1 MTKAEE
7 FVPEVFLK
15 LTSKTYP
22 HGHEHVIAE
31 EMLKL
36 GLFPEETVRDVH
48 GNYFLKIGES
58 KTIFASHLDT
68 VSKTFTKVTHKFDGD
83 FIRTDGKTTLGADDK
98 AGVTIMTWMIQNKI
112 PGLYYFFI
120 GEEVGCIGSGLTA
133 KYYNFDFKENEYER
147 IISFDRRGTD
157 SVITHQSWSR
167 CCSDVFAN
175 ALCKEFNKSGLS
187 YKTDDGGVYTDS
199 AEFVDLIS
207 ECTNVSVGYYK
218 EHSTSEHQDIK
229 HLVKLADACLK
240 VDWESLPT
248 KRDKKSYEAKEYTFT
263 KTKTKFDTKS
273 YEAKVYQGFDEVDF
287 DNIDSPANKR
297 GWSRNGTI
305 NKTKNTRYKD
315 YMDSSYNDDD
325 DDFYFK
331 TPGLKEPNWEPEL
344 EKLKSNI
351 YYDNGGELKPLDP
364 FEIDPKQY
372 NWILSKF
379 NDTTL
384 SKYELSVIREQYL
397 DIENSDY
404 DKNFYEDLV
413 DGRFYS

>member
-22 HGHEHVIAE
+22 HGHEHVIAQ

-36 GLFPEETVRDVH
+36 GLFPEETVKDVH
-48 GNYFLKIGES
+48 GNYFIKIGES

-68 VSKTFTKVTHKFDGD
+68 VSKTFAKVTHKFDGD
-83 FIRTDGKTTLGADDK
+83 FIRTDGNTTLGADDK
-98 AGVTIMTWMIQNKI
+98 AGVTIMTWMIKNQI

-133 KYYNFDFKENEYER
+133 KYYNFDFKEDEYER

-157 SVITHQSWSR
+157 SVITHQSWYR

-175 ALCKEFNKSGLS
+175 ALCNEFNKSGLL
-187 YKTDDGGVYTDS
+187 YKKDDGGVYTDS

-207 ECTNVSVGYYK
+207 ECTNISVGYYK
-218 EHSTSEHQDIK
+218 EHTTNEHQDIN

-248 KRDKKSYEAKEYTFT
+248 VRDKKSHEAKEYTFT
-263 KTKTKFDTKS
+263 KTKTKYYTKS
-273 YEAKVYQGFDEVDF
+273 YEAKVYQDFDDVDF
-287 DNIDSPANKR
+287 NNMDSPANRKA
-297 GWSRNGTI
+297 WSRNGT
-305 NKTKNTRYKD
+305 TKNKNNNRYDD
-315 YMDSSYNDDD
+315 YMDSYQDSD
-325 DDFYFK
+325 DDFYFR
-331 TPGLKEPNWEPEL
+331 TPGLNDPNWEEP
-344 EKLKSNI
+344 NI
-351 YYDNGGELKPLDP
+351 YYDNGGEELTHLSP
-364 FEIDPKQY
+364 FDTDDTKQY
-372 NWILSKF
+372 NWILNKF

-404 DKNFYEDLV
+404 DKSFYEDLV
-413 DGRFYS
+413 DGLV